1 MSKNIIPIT
10 DLRNTTEISKMCHE
24 VNEPIYVT
32 KNGYGDLV
40 IMSTET
46 LEIYE
51 TKLRDLEEAVRIL
64 QSELEYAKTGVAH
77 NARDLLPK
85 LKEEAFNEVY
95 GANSRSSK

>member
-1 MSKNIIPIT
+1 MAKNIIPIT
-10 DLRNTTEISKMCHE
+10 DLRNTTEISKLCHDAK
-24 VNEPIYVT
+24 EPIYVT

-51 TKLRDLEEAVRIL
+51 TKINELEEAVRIL

-77 NARDLLPK
+77 NARELLPK

-95 GANSRSSK
+95 SSNSRSSK

>member
-51 TKLRDLEEAVRIL
+51 TKLKDLQESIQQMEDIISVLKAEIALANGEEV
-64 QSELEYAKTGVAH
+64 YDAKDA
-77 NARDLLPK
+77 LPK
-85 LKEEAFNEVY
+85 LRRELFGDV
-95 GANSRSSK
+95 

>member
-51 TKLRDLEEAVRIL
+51 TKLRDLEETVRIL
-64 QSELEYAKTGVAH
+64 QSEFEYAKTGVAH

-85 LKEEAFNEVY
+85 LKEEAFSEVY

>member
-10 DLRNTTEISKMCHE
+10 DLRNTTEISKLCHDAK
-24 VNEPIYVT
+24 EPIYVT

-51 TKLRDLEEAVRIL
+51 TKLKDLQESIQQMEDIISVLKAEIALANGEEV
-64 QSELEYAKTGVAH
+64 YDAKDA
-77 NARDLLPK
+77 LPK
-85 LKEEAFNEVY
+85 LRRELFGDV
-95 GANSRSSK
+95 

>member
-51 TKLRDLEEAVRIL
+51 TKLRDLEETVRVL
-64 QSELEYAKTGVAH
+64 QSELEFAKTGIAYD
-77 NARDLLPK
+77 ARDLLPK

>member
-51 TKLRDLEEAVRIL
+51 TKLRDLQETL
-64 QSELEYAKTGVAH
+64 QQMDDMISVLKAEVAMA
-77 NARDLLPK
+77 NG
-85 LKEEAFNEVY
+85 EEVY
-95 GANSRSSK
+95 DAKEALHKLRRELFGDV

>member
-51 TKLRDLEEAVRIL
+51 TKLRDLQETLQQMDDIISVLKAEIALANGEEV
-64 QSELEYAKTGVAH
+64 YDAKDA
-77 NARDLLPK
+77 LPK
-85 LKEEAFNEVY
+85 LRRELFE
-95 GANSRSSK
+95 